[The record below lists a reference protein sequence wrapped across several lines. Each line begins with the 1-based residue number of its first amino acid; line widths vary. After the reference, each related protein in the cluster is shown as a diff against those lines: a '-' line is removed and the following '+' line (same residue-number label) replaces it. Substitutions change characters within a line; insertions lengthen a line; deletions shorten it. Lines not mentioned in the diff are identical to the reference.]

1 MGNSAKYS
9 LFQPFPN
16 MSQLNI
22 KYFIQYNVAGAP
34 HLKTKMQTHLT
45 ISTSKNCVKSNFH
58 FRECSTHDSII
69 NTSLACKIAI
79 RHPQSTEVST
89 KQSVSFIM
97 LLCVKDSG
105 ERDKKSQAGWL
116 SWIVKCHIS
125 KIKTLQ
131 YKPDT

>member
-58 FRECSTHDSII
+58 FREFSTHDSII
-69 NTSLACKIAI
+69 NTSLACKIAT